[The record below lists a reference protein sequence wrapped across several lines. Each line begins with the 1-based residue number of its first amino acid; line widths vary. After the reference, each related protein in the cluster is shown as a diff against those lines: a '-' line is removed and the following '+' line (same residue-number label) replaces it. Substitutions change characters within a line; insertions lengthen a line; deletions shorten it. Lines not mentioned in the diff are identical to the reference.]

1 MKNFVPLGTGNSRLM
16 KSSIPAGTTWEQ
28 ALAMLIA
35 GTFPYDTGQLN
46 AAGISQQGD
55 PLNKNTLLK
64 DATAQKYG
72 GGDTMVPDDVLAML
86 AGSLKVEQKT
96 TSVTLADVPLGY
108 VFQLHEN
115 GKAVDFIKVSN
126 TYSPGGVALM
136 RKAALQEQLM
146 WASSFGDA
154 YDGGALDT
162 WLTNTYL
169 PTIDENQQLIEANV
183 ETYSGRDNST
193 GIEVLKRK
201 VFAPSLVEVGGDTS
215 YDDGSKLEYDILSS
229 DAGGFYWTRSPGG
242 SGAYTQAWYVNK
254 RTYKQNKTSYCWAR
268 PIVLI
273 PAETVAYTETSYT
286 IQTPTGTDV
295 TGLVAQA
302 LDPIKA
308 ETGSYTGTGTYGQS
322 KPCSLTFDFIPK
334 IVFVASKDAP
344 PDYTMIAVYGSARA
358 SALTVDASSDRVQD
372 LMTDWNDKTLSWY
385 TPYSGNTAINQLN
398 LSGYVYNYI
407 AIG

>member
-64 DATAQKYG
+64 DATAQSYG
-72 GGDTMVPDDVLAML
+72 GDETMVPDEVLAML
-86 AGSLKVEQKT
+86 AGSLKVKQET

-115 GKAVDFIKVSN
+115 GQAVDFIKVSN
-126 TYSPGGVALM
+126 NYSPGGVAFA
-136 RKAALQEQLM
+136 RKAAVRENLM
-146 WASSFGDA
+146 WASSS
-154 YDGGALDT
+154 GGAYNGNVLDD

-193 GIEVLKRK
+193 SIEVLKRK
-201 VFAPSLVEVGGDTS
+201 VFAPSLAEIGGNTS
-215 YDDGSKLEYDILSS
+215 YNDGSKLEYDLLSS

-242 SGAYTQAWYVNK
+242 SGAYTQAWYVNQSK
-254 RTYKQNKTSYCWAR
+254 SVARQNKTSTCWVR

-286 IQTPTGTDV
+286 IQTPTGTNV
-295 TGLVAQA
+295 TDQVAQA
-302 LDPIKA
+302 LGPIKA
-308 ETGSYTGTGTYGQS
+308 ETGSYTGTGKGGQS
-322 KPCSLTFDFIPK
+322 NPCSLTFEFEPKVVFIDNSGSTTYYDTTTYVWGATRLW
-334 IVFVASKDAP
+334 ITSTAYS
-344 PDYTMIAVYGSARA
+344 DYNDV
-358 SALTVDASSDRVQD
+358 TV
-372 LMTDWNDKTLSWY
+372 
-385 TPYSGNTAINQLN
+385 SGNTMSWYNPNANVEKQLN
-398 LSGYVYNYI
+398 ISGVEYKYI

>member
-64 DATAQKYG
+64 DATAQSYG
-72 GGDTMVPDDVLAML
+72 GDETMVPDEVLAML

-115 GKAVDFIKVSN
+115 GQAVDFIKVSN
-126 TYSPGGVALM
+126 NYSPGGVAFA
-136 RKAALQEQLM
+136 RKAAVQENLM
-146 WASSFGDA
+146 WASSS
-154 YDGGALDT
+154 GGAYAGNVLDD

-169 PTIDENQQLIEANV
+169 QTIDENQQLIEANV

-193 GIEVLKRK
+193 SIEVLKRK
-201 VFAPSLVEVGGDTS
+201 VFAPSLAEIGGNTE
-215 YDDGSKLEYDILSS
+215 YNDGSKLEYDLLSS

-242 SGAYTQAWYVNK
+242 SGAYTQAWYVKQNNSVA
-254 RTYKQNKTSYCWAR
+254 RQNKTSTCWVR

-302 LDPIKA
+302 LGSVKA
-308 ETGSYTGTGTYGQS
+308 ETGSYTGTGTYGS
-322 KPCSLTFDFIPK
+322 ANPCSLTFNFVPK
-334 IVFVASKDAP
+334 LLIIHLNGATSHNGVAITAEGDSPVWTTGSTSYVTIMKMENIV
-344 PDYTMIAVYGSARA
+344 
-358 SALTVDASSDRVQD
+358 
-372 LMTDWNDKTLSWY
+372 SWY
-385 TPYSGNTAINQLN
+385 GDSQYSQLN
-398 LSGYVYNYI
+398 VSGYTYRYA

>member
-35 GTFPYDTGQLN
+35 GTFPYDTGQMN

-64 DATAQKYG
+64 DATAQSYG
-72 GGDTMVPDDVLAML
+72 GDETMVPDDVLAML
-86 AGSLKVEQKT
+86 AGSLKVKQET

-115 GKAVDFIKVSN
+115 GQAVDFIKVSN
-126 TYSPGGVALM
+126 NYSPGGVAFA
-136 RKAALQEQLM
+136 RKAAVQENLM
-146 WASSFGDA
+146 WASSS
-154 YDGGALDT
+154 GGAYAGNVLDD

-169 PTIDENQQLIEANV
+169 PKIDENQQLIEANV

-193 GIEVLKRK
+193 SIEVLKRK
-201 VFAPSLVEVGGDTS
+201 VFAPSLVEINGNTS
-215 YDDGSKLEYDILSS
+215 YDDGSKLEYDLLSS
-229 DAGGFYWTRSPGG
+229 AAGGFYWTRSPGG
-242 SGAYTQAWYVNK
+242 SGAYTQAWYVNQSNSVA
-254 RTYKQNKTSYCWAR
+254 RQNKTSTCWVR

-286 IQTPTGTDV
+286 LQTPTGTDV

-302 LDPIKA
+302 LGSIKV
-308 ETGSYTGTGTYGQS
+308 ETGSYTGTNTYGS
-322 KPCSLTFDFIPK
+322 SNPNTLTFDFPVKVLIIRARTSNAADYGATIISGGEIPIESFSTNTRYI
-334 IVFVASKDAP
+334 IVTSFG
-344 PDYTMIAVYGSARA
+344 T
-358 SALTVDASSDRVQD
+358 TV
-372 LMTDWNDKTLSWY
+372 SWY
-385 TPYSGNTAINQLN
+385 SDSAYMQLN
-398 LSGYVYNYI
+398 IDNYSYDYV